1 VLKYDLPWIGRL
13 YRQRNELRQ
22 RLEQLEAE
30 RVREKQ
36 LNREELESWTPYIQ
50 QQEERLQLIQDK
62 LDHLVSIHAG
72 HLREEQQYF
81 EQLAKVEPLRNDDLR
96 QNSEQSTRRIDSA
109 NAYPVFLVNR
119 TQQDFTLLNELR
131 RRTAVECADYAHE
144 RMPLALHFDTRE
156 RLLDYAI
163 ETLNSNDDGRGLFV
177 EFGVYKGHSVN
188 YFAKRIN
195 SGRTIYGFDSFEG
208 LHVDCI
214 GNDLAKGAFDL
225 GGILPEVEKNV
236 ILIKGWFHQTLPTF
250 FAEHPQPI
258 WFISHDA
265 DTYEA
270 AKIVFEFTAPRL
282 RPGTMI
288 VFDDYWGYRGWKSG
302 EHKAWAELVAEL
314 NIKYEYLA
322 FTVQQVFVIIRSIG

>member
-1 VLKYDLPWIGRL
+1 MNNLR
-13 YRQRNELRQ
+13 RNERAKSKS
-22 RLEQLEAE
+22 RG
-30 RVREKQ
+30 
-36 LNREELESWTPYIQ
+36 EEPESRTPYIQ
-50 QQEERLQLIQDK
+50 QQEDRLQSIQDK
-62 LDHLVSIHAG
+62 LDRLVSINAE
-72 HLREEQQYF
+72 HLREEQRYF
-81 EQLAKVEPLRNDDLR
+81 EQLTKVEPLRNDDLR
-96 QNSEQSTRRIDSA
+96 QNSEQSTRRINSA

-144 RMPLALHFDTRE
+144 CMPLALHFDTRE
-156 RLLDYAI
+156 RLLDYVV

-177 EFGVYKGHSVN
+177 EFGVYKGHSIN

-208 LHVDCI
+208 LHVDWI

-225 GGILPEVEKNV
+225 GGILPEVEKSV
-236 ILIKGWFHQTLPTF
+236 ILIKGWFDQTLPAF
-250 FAEHPQPI
+250 FAEHPEPI

-270 AKIVFEFTAPRL
+270 AKIVFKFTAPKL

-302 EHKAWAELVAEL
+302 EHKAWAELVSEL
-314 NIKYEYLA
+314 NIKYDYLA

>member
-1 VLKYDLPWIGRL
+1 MLKYDLPWIGRL

-22 RLEQLEAE
+22 RLEHIE
-30 RVREKQ
+30 RERAH
-36 LNREELESWTPYIQ
+36 
-50 QQEERLQLIQDK
+50 EERNKTEQEDRLQSIQDK
-62 LDHLVSIHAG
+62 LDHLVSITAKYSM
-72 HLREEQQYF
+72 EEHKYL
-81 EQLAKVEPLRNDDLR
+81 EQLTKVEPLRNDDLR
-96 QNSEQSTRRIDSA
+96 QNSEQSTRRVDSA

-156 RLLDYAI
+156 RLLDYVL

-188 YFAKRIN
+188 YFAKGIR

-208 LHVDCI
+208 LHVDWI

-236 ILIKGWFHQTLPTF
+236 ILIKGWFDQTLPEF
-250 FAEHPQPI
+250 FAEHSEPI

-270 AKIVFEFTAPRL
+270 AKLVFKFTAPRL

-302 EHKAWAELVAEL
+302 EHKAWAELIAEM
-314 NIKYEYLA
+314 NIKYDYLA

>member
-13 YRQRNELRQ
+13 YRQRNELRE
-22 RLEQLEAE
+22 RLEQIEME
-30 RVREKQ
+30 RGREKQ
-36 LNREELESWTPYIQ
+36 IRADDLDLQSKNTRS
-50 QQEERLQLIQDK
+50 QEEYLQSIRDK
-62 LDHLVSIHAG
+62 LDYLASIQAA
-72 HLREEQQYF
+72 RDSERMQYL
-81 EQLAKVEPLRNDDLR
+81 EKLTKVESIRNDDLR

-131 RRTAVECADYAHE
+131 RRTTLECADYANEH
-144 RMPLALHFDTRE
+144 MMSALHFDTRE

-163 ETLNSNDDGRGLFV
+163 SMFNSKDDGHGLFV

-188 YFAKRIN
+188 YFAKRIRPE
-195 SGRTIYGFDSFEG
+195 RTIYGFDSFEG
-208 LHVDCI
+208 LHVDWL

-225 GGILPEVEKNV
+225 GGMLPEVEKNV
-236 ILIKGWFHQTLPTF
+236 TLIKGWFDQTLPPF
-250 FAEHPQPI
+250 FADHPEPLI
-258 WFISHDA
+258 FVSHDC
-265 DTYEA
+265 DTYDA

-302 EHKAWAELVAEL
+302 EHKAWLELVAEL
-314 NIKYEYLA
+314 NIKYDYLA
-322 FTVQQVFVIIRSIG
+322 FTVQQVFVRIRSIG